1 MGLSVVKYNPGLRQH
16 LPLAFLVGVVLA
28 CFLYAGVTKAADAG
42 RRGPPPRPGLF
53 FEEPWQMA
61 TPGEHPL
68 TQADV
73 VNPALELKL
82 YGMNHE
88 ELQING
94 VQGSEANPPHTWSG
108 LCGYGCTFAFRHR
121 DSYADLSGAARI
133 MVQAKT
139 SGFHKIRPFV
149 RLADGSTYV
158 GDLEIVSLSDFLFT
172 EFRVSDVKWMVFNTD
187 TAVTRGTLLDEIDL
201 SRVDEIGFTDLQPG
215 ADHGNGGWSDVA
227 VIRVYADAVG
237 R

>member
-1 MGLSVVKYNPGLRQH
+1 MKANTSRL
-16 LPLAFLVGVVLA
+16 LALVILA
-28 CFLYAGVTKAADAG
+28 AACATANVATAADAG
-42 RRGPPPRPGLF
+42 GRGPAPRPGLF

-61 TPGEHPL
+61 QPGEHPL
-68 TQADV
+68 SQADV
-73 VNPALELKL
+73 VNADLELKL
-82 YGMNHE
+82 YGMKHE

-94 VQGSEANPPHTWSG
+94 VQGSDANPPHTWSG

-121 DSYADLSGAARI
+121 DNYADLSGAARI
-133 MVQAKT
+133 MVQVKT
-139 SGFHKIRPFV
+139 SGFHKVRPFI

-187 TAVTRGTLLDEIDL
+187 TAVTRGNLLDSIDL
-201 SRVDEIGFTDLQPG
+201 ARVDEIGFTDLQPG
-215 ADHGNGGWSDVA
+215 ADHGAGGWSDVGM
-227 VIRVYADAVG
+227 IRVYANAVA

>member
-1 MGLSVVKYNPGLRQH
+1 MRNISGRTRAVITIVAMIMASGSAY
-16 LPLAFLVGVVLA
+16 
-28 CFLYAGVTKAADAG
+28 AADAG
-42 RRGPPPRPGLF
+42 GRGSAPRAGLF

-61 TPGEHPL
+61 VAGEHPL

-73 VNPALELKL
+73 TNPALELRL
-82 YGMNHE
+82 YGMKHE

-94 VQGSEANPPHTWSG
+94 VQGSEVNPPHTWSG

-121 DSYADLSGAARI
+121 DSYADLSGTARI

-139 SGFHKIRPFV
+139 SGFHKIRPFIKLV
-149 RLADGSTYV
+149 DGSTYV
-158 GDLEIVSLSDFLFT
+158 GDLEIVSPSDFLFT
-172 EFRVSDVKWMVFNTD
+172 EFRVSDVKWMVFNTE
-187 TAVTRGTLLDEIDL
+187 TAVTRGTLLDSVDL

-215 ADHGNGGWSDVA
+215 ADHGNGGWSDVGA
-227 VIRVYADAVG
+227 IKVYANAVA

>member
-1 MGLSVVKYNPGLRQH
+1 MRNISGRTRAVITIVAMIMASGSAY
-16 LPLAFLVGVVLA
+16 
-28 CFLYAGVTKAADAG
+28 AADAG
-42 RRGPPPRPGLF
+42 GRGPAPRAGLF

-61 TPGEHPL
+61 VAGEHPL

-73 VNPALELKL
+73 TNPALELRL
-82 YGMNHE
+82 YGMKHE

-121 DSYADLSGAARI
+121 DSYADLSGTARI

-139 SGFHKIRPFV
+139 SGFHKIRPFIKLV
-149 RLADGSTYV
+149 DGSTYV
-158 GDLEIVSLSDFLFT
+158 GDLEIVSPSDFLFT
-172 EFRVSDVKWMVFNTD
+172 EFRVSDVKWMVFNTE
-187 TAVTRGTLLDEIDL
+187 TAVTRGTLLDSVDL

-215 ADHGNGGWSDVA
+215 ADHGNGGWSDVGA
-227 VIRVYADAVG
+227 IKVYANAVA

>member
-1 MGLSVVKYNPGLRQH
+1 MRNISGRTRAVITIVAMIMARGSAY
-16 LPLAFLVGVVLA
+16 
-28 CFLYAGVTKAADAG
+28 AADAG
-42 RRGPPPRPGLF
+42 GRGPAPRAGLF

-61 TPGEHPL
+61 VAGEHPL

-73 VNPALELKL
+73 TNPALELRL
-82 YGMNHE
+82 YGMKHE

-121 DSYADLSGAARI
+121 DSYADLSGTARI

-139 SGFHKIRPFV
+139 SGFHKIRPFIKLV
-149 RLADGSTYV
+149 DGSTYV
-158 GDLEIVSLSDFLFT
+158 GDLEIVSPSDFLFT
-172 EFRVSDVKWMVFNTD
+172 EFRVSDVKWMVFNTE
-187 TAVTRGTLLDEIDL
+187 TAVTRGTLLDSVDL

-215 ADHGNGGWSDVA
+215 ADHGNGGWSDVGA
-227 VIRVYADAVG
+227 IKVYANAVA

>member
-1 MGLSVVKYNPGLRQH
+1 MRNISGRTRAVITIVAMIMASGSAY
-16 LPLAFLVGVVLA
+16 
-28 CFLYAGVTKAADAG
+28 AADAG
-42 RRGPPPRPGLF
+42 GRGPAPRAGLF

-61 TPGEHPL
+61 VAGEHPL

-73 VNPALELKL
+73 TNPALELRL
-82 YGMNHE
+82 YGMKHE

-121 DSYADLSGAARI
+121 DSYADLSGTARI

-139 SGFHKIRPFV
+139 SGFHKIRPFIKLV
-149 RLADGSTYV
+149 DGSTYV
-158 GDLEIVSLSDFLFT
+158 GDLEIVSPSDFLFT
-172 EFRVSDVKWMVFNTD
+172 EFRVSDVKWMVFNTE
-187 TAVTRGTLLDEIDL
+187 TAVTRGTLLDSVDL
-201 SRVDEIGFTDLQPG
+201 SRVDEIGFTDLKPG
-215 ADHGNGGWSDVA
+215 ADHGNGGWSDVGA
-227 VIRVYADAVG
+227 IKVYANAVA